1 MNSKG
6 NNNEFKND
14 ENVRNPNMYVADKNR
29 DNKYKD
35 ITNIVLFVNNLR
47 LKTIKKNAIIIIP

>member
-35 ITNIVLFVNNLR
+35 ITNIVLLVNSLR

>member
-35 ITNIVLFVNNLR
+35 ITNIVLLVNNLR